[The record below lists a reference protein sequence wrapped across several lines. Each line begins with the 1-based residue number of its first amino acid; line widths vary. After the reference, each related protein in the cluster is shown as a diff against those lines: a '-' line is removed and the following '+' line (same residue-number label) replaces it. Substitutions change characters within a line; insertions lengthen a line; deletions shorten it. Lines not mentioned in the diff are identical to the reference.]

1 MNRSKLHKIFTPTRI
16 TIALVASLA
25 ATHTYADA
33 VTDWNLYTALATKG
47 ATSKTTGDAT
57 AALNSNVSTRI
68 AAIEARAVFDAI
80 NAIQHFSPISYYYSG
95 VATSKPTPNSASAA
109 AAQAAHDVLYALQT
123 NTNTRNWLDSQ
134 LSSDLAALKV
144 NSATDPGVIAGQA
157 AAAAALAA
165 RNGDN
170 AAIRTGYI
178 PTSNISATG
187 TATATGNPG
196 IGLWR
201 PSNGGVGVVDPNT
214 GAPTGFDSAG
224 AIIAAAGIDFN
235 WKNVKPFSL
244 TIREKQELVA
254 KVPHGLKIGSD
265 EYNAELDFVKNHGQ
279 DSSNPGSRTN
289 DQLLQALFY
298 KADAELFTNEVAR
311 IASKDRQLTLTQ
323 NAKLFAALDNAL
335 ADARIAA
342 FQSKYDLIFW
352 RPITALNADASGAA
366 STYTWKPLATTPAH
380 PSNTG
385 GHSTTVTAGVEI
397 LRAFFQSD
405 NIVRSNLPQTLTSLP
420 WLVGT
425 NNGTGKLPSPI
436 NNQDGTTRNVST
448 FTQLQLENGRSR
460 IYLGVH
466 YGNDDFQGQSLGL
479 AVADEIIEDHR
490 DPAVHGIA
498 TYPGNINVA
507 TANHLRNIFVKH
519 SDLSGFYGLDP
530 RDIEEEENE

>member
-214 GAPTGFDSAG
+214 GAPTGFDSTG

-254 KVPHGLKIGSD
+254 LCES
-265 EYNAELDFVKNHGQ
+265 
-279 DSSNPGSRTN
+279 
-289 DQLLQALFY
+289 
-298 KADAELFTNEVAR
+298 
-311 IASKDRQLTLTQ
+311 
-323 NAKLFAALDNAL
+323 
-335 ADARIAA
+335 
-342 FQSKYDLIFW
+342 
-352 RPITALNADASGAA
+352 
-366 STYTWKPLATTPAH
+366 
-380 PSNTG
+380 
-385 GHSTTVTAGVEI
+385 
-397 LRAFFQSD
+397 
-405 NIVRSNLPQTLTSLP
+405 
-420 WLVGT
+420 
-425 NNGTGKLPSPI
+425 
-436 NNQDGTTRNVST
+436 
-448 FTQLQLENGRSR
+448 
-460 IYLGVH
+460 
-466 YGNDDFQGQSLGL
+466 
-479 AVADEIIEDHR
+479 
-490 DPAVHGIA
+490 
-498 TYPGNINVA
+498 
-507 TANHLRNIFVKH
+507 
-519 SDLSGFYGLDP
+519 
-530 RDIEEEENE
+530 